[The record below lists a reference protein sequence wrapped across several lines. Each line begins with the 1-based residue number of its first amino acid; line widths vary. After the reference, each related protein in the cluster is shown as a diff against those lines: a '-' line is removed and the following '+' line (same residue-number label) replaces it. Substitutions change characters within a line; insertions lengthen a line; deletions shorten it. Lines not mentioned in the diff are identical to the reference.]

1 MIWNIQENRDLF
13 ITLVVAQRTC
23 RTAHVK
29 ESLGFSHQGNITDR
43 AETFSHINR
52 TLILWVTIAEHLM
65 TPMRISI
72 ENGNVDEVETHSRKD
87 QVPIED
93 VNISALYWTEF
104 TGELRLHYSMVSS
117 WPTNNPTIYCVEVNH
132 RIISVLQSKPNSRH
146 HLIYIYIY
154 IYIYIFTKLI

>member
-13 ITLVVAQRTC
+13 ITFVVAQRKC
-23 RTAHVK
+23 RTAHTK
-29 ESLGFSHQGNITDR
+29 ESLGFPQGNITGR
-43 AETFSHINR
+43 AETFWHINR
-52 TLILWVTIAEHLM
+52 TLILWV
-65 TPMRISI
+65 IST

-117 WPTNNPTIYCVEVNH
+117 WPINNATIYCVEVNH
-132 RIISVLQSKPNSRH
+132 RIISVLQSKLNSKH
-146 HLIYIYIY
+146 HLIYIYLY
-154 IYIYIFTKLI
+154 IYICTKLI